1 MHKKFCISC
10 NQEINPLRIKALPT
24 AKTCVECST
33 ESPKRGRILT
43 LGEGD
48 HTYNEIEILSEESYR
63 SITELEMTRSISK
76 KKVHIELQDLDED
89 EFGDSDYQIKATYDS
104 LNTQDDKPQYND
116 EEE

>member
-48 HTYNEIEILSEESYR
+48 HTYNEIEILSEEAYR
-63 SITELEMTRSISK
+63 SITELEITRGVSK

-89 EFGDSDYQIKATYDS
+89 EFGDSNYQIKATYDS
-104 LNTQDDKPQYND
+104 LNNQDDDYKYND